1 MESTLKHQ
9 FEQLKRLQTD
19 LYGRDFLLT
28 WQHCQAEIQAALS
41 IAEIL
46 KKLHASGKSF
56 RMFDTG
62 LAVSIFRDQ
71 STRTRLSFAS
81 AVNALGLGL
90 SEFDESKSQIAHGE
104 TVRETANM
112 ISFMTEVIGIRDDI
126 FLGQGHAYMKE
137 VGAAVEE
144 GFNEGVL
151 HRRPS
156 VINLQCDKDH
166 PTQTLADLLHLKNHF
181 GSLENLQGK
190 KIAMTWAYSPSY
202 GKPLSVH
209 QGIIGLLTRFGMDVT
224 LAYPEGYH
232 LLPEVIDLA
241 KQNAAASGGQFN
253 VIHDMQEAFHD
264 AVAVYPKSWA
274 SFEVMQR
281 RTDLLH
287 KEDQLGLEDLEKECL
302 SENAKHRDW
311 ECNESNMGITANGD
325 ALYLHCLPADI
336 TNVSCSSGE
345 VSRAVFNKHRLN
357 TYLQASNKPFIIA
370 ALVLLTRVQN
380 AIDKLEAISD
390 S

>member
-1 MESTLKHQ
+1 MKHQ

-202 GKPLSVH
+202 GKPLSVP

>member
-1 MESTLKHQ
+1 
-9 FEQLKRLQTD
+9 
-19 LYGRDFLLT
+19 
-28 WQHCQAEIQAALS
+28 
-41 IAEIL
+41 
-46 KKLHASGKSF
+46 
-56 RMFDTG
+56 
-62 LAVSIFRDQ
+62 
-71 STRTRLSFAS
+71 
-81 AVNALGLGL
+81 
-90 SEFDESKSQIAHGE
+90 
-104 TVRETANM
+104 
-112 ISFMTEVIGIRDDI
+112 
-126 FLGQGHAYMKE
+126 
-137 VGAAVEE
+137 
-144 GFNEGVL
+144 
-151 HRRPS
+151 
-156 VINLQCDKDH
+156 
-166 PTQTLADLLHLKNHF
+166 
-181 GSLENLQGK
+181 
-190 KIAMTWAYSPSY
+190 IAMTWAYSPSY